1 MLRGRVDGCRREVER
16 TLTLDHHLVGEDGRQ
31 IDAEL
36 GGGAGEAEQVP
47 LRAETDGRVESQ
59 AVLTVDGVAQQTDS
73 RLSVQRLVDHG
84 ANPAHRALRHRVD
97 VLRATEREQ
106 PAGRTRA
113 RWRSHAF

>member
-1 MLRGRVDGCRREVER
+1 MLRGRADGCRREVER
-16 TLTLDHHLVGEDGRQ
+16 TLEHLVGEDGRQ

-59 AVLTVDGVAQQTDS
+59 PVLTVDGVAQQTDS
-73 RLSVQRLVDHG
+73 RLSVERLVEHG
-84 ANPAHRALRHRVD
+84 ANPAHRPLRHRVD

-113 RWRSHAF
+113 LA